1 MQVWPLQTRV
11 LPVLDRTPGFAKAP
25 VVDIGG
31 FVPALREFWLAITN
45 AGRLG
50 DFFKNIPGSAV
61 HGVDHACLFNRYVVA
76 LKKCVPRRKH
86 LAVNLDNAASMRI
99 QVPSAVVVLDSR
111 FLPIPRMN
119 ERTFNSI
126 WMI

>member
-1 MQVWPLQTRV
+1 MQVWPLKNRV

-25 VVDIGG
+25 VVEIGG

-76 LKKCVPRRKH
+76 LKKCVPRRKY
-86 LAVNLDNAASMRI
+86 LAVNLDNAVSMGSH
-99 QVPSAVVVLDSR
+99 VPGSGFIFQAR
-111 FLPIPRMN
+111 F
-119 ERTFNSI
+119 RT
-126 WMI
+126 